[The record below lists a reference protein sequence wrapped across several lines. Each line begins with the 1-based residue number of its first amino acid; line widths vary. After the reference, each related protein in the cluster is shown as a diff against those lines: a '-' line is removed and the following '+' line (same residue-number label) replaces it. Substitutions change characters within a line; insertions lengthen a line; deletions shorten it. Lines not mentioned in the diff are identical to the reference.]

1 MPRNIDLQSQVQE
14 LRNQGL
20 SDSIIMEELK
30 SSGFSPDQINQAL
43 MPGNNFSSP
52 GFPASPGM
60 SMPTAPAA
68 PYSDNSS
75 YDRLEEIA
83 ENIIDEKWDQLI
95 GEVKKIIDWKE
106 SMESELL
113 KLQNDVTTL
122 KDNFKLLHQGVLGK
136 LEDYDNR
143 MREVGTELNAVG
155 KVFKEVIPEFVDNV
169 KELKSM
175 TKGKKLN

>member
-1 MPRNIDLQSQVQE
+1 MMHRNIDLQSQVQE

-20 SDSIIMEELK
+20 SDSLIMEELK

-52 GFPASPGM
+52 NFPASPEM

-68 PYSDNSS
+68 PYSDSS
-75 YDRLEEIA
+75 YERLEEIA

-106 SMESELL
+106 GLEAELL
-113 KLQNDVTTL
+113 KLQSEVAAL

-136 LEDYDNR
+136 LDDYDNR

-155 KVFKEVIPEFVDNV
+155 KVFKDVIPEFVDNV
-169 KELKSM
+169 KELKSI
-175 TKGKKLN
+175 TRGRKLN